1 MDTLKLL
8 TVGNSFSD
16 DAMEY
21 VWQIA
26 SALGLKKI
34 ELGNLYMGGC
44 SLAMHRENALSG
56 TEVYEFRTN
65 TDGVWRTENKAL
77 AYGVTFNDWDFISLQ
92 QASPFSGRE
101 ETYNEDLRFLIDFI
115 KRRAKN
121 TKMKLVWHMTW
132 AYPETS
138 EHEAFLSYG
147 KNQNT
152 MYEMIVKTVQKK
164 ILPINDFATVLPSG
178 TAIQN
183 ARTSF
188 LGDSLNRDA
197 IHLSMPL
204 GRYIAGLTLT
214 KALTGADI
222 SRVAYVSEGISEE
235 EKVVAIESAENAC
248 RQPFAVTPSRYKKNF

>member
-26 SALGLKKI
+26 SALGFKKI
-34 ELGNLYMGGC
+34 ELGNLYIGGC
-44 SLAMHRENALSG
+44 SLATHRENALSG
-56 TEVYEFRTN
+56 AEVYEFRTN
-65 TDGVWRTENKAL
+65 TDGVWRTENKSL
-77 AYGVTFNDWDFISLQ
+77 VYGVTFRDWDVVSLQ

-101 ETYNEDLRFLIDFI
+101 ETYNEDLFFLIDFI

-121 TKMKLVWHMTW
+121 PNVKLVWHMTW
-132 AYPETS
+132 AYAKDS
-138 EHEAFLSYG
+138 EHEAFANYG
-147 KNQNT
+147 QNQGT

-164 ILPINDFATVLPSG
+164 ILPTNVFSTVIPSG

-188 LGDSLNRDA
+188 LGDSLNRDGF
-197 IHLSMPL
+197 HLSIPL
-204 GRYIAGLTLT
+204 GR
-214 KALTGADI
+214 D
-222 SRVAYVSEGISEE
+222 
-235 EKVVAIESAENAC
+235 
-248 RQPFAVTPSRYKKNF
+248 